1 MIKRLLIAMLVLLSN
16 VALGDGK
23 LTVQY
28 GLLNSSINPFYLQN
42 QVINRNPNFL
52 FDIKER
58 ISDRFYYLSQS
69 QYQPGNSL
77 GTMHMLMFRACNLLD
92 IGIGPSYQRGM
103 INNYPSVDQ
112 FSVNIT
118 GVINLW

>member
-1 MIKRLLIAMLVLLSN
+1 MKNIPAILFLLCN
-16 VALGDGK
+16 VALADGK

-28 GLLNSSINPFYLQN
+28 GLINSYVNPFYIAN
-42 QVINRNPNFL
+42 QVVNRNPNFL
-52 FDIKER
+52 LDIKER
-58 ISDRFYYLSQS
+58 LSDRFYYLSQS

-77 GTMHMLMFRACNLLD
+77 GTTHMLMYKACDLLD
-92 IGIGPSYQRGM
+92 IGIGPAYQRGM

-112 FSVNIT
+112 FSVNVT